1 MASRGGRAILHAMRI
16 GPEVLGVMDATL
28 SREWLITNGVG
39 GSASGTVGGANTRR
53 THGLLTTSG
62 PHGLLLTLLLK
73 LDERVRTDAGG
84 FELCL
89 TLPGGTRA
97 PAAPPIEDF
106 ALDPWP
112 VWRYRQ
118 GDVLIEKSIFMVQ
131 GHNAVVVTYRH
142 LEGPPL
148 TLSVSPLLVAR
159 EPRALE
165 REDAELGSSVHG
177 IPGRV
182 RLGTRAGQPT
192 LTLWHNGMFM
202 PARVWQHQLSY
213 PLDAEAAGR
222 GEDALTPGHIKSP
235 LSAGGAL
242 HIVAASEDDLFRSL
256 AAEERLGVPPPRT
269 LAECVAALESGER
282 ERLEGWRAAALEGAD
297 FTARQA
303 AAAHGGPG
311 ESLARRREPL
321 IGVHDP
327 LLLPLATALVDGLTW
342 RGPRLTVVESLP
354 SGIECGDSALRAVPG
369 LIAIRAFD
377 AARQVLSGYIDFL
390 DEGVAPSRFDPAD
403 GRPLYGDAAPSLWLI
418 HAVDL
423 FVRRSGETEFLAER
437 LFQPL
442 ESIMHSYRQGTRYGI
457 GVDKDGLLA
466 AGTEG
471 GPVKRSDLNAL
482 WYHALVAMAQLARL
496 IGRRESGAFYLAWA
510 REHQKQ
516 FNDQLWDELHSC
528 LWDALG
534 PGGPIPGLTA
544 SQLLAVS
551 LPPAALRPALAARL
565 IATIERELVTPVG
578 VREAMGGGVVSTAW
592 MGPFITAH
600 LRARGRSPET
610 HRRAREWVQALRRGS
625 ESLLGRPPASFDLG
639 TNGRAPAN
647 GNGVAAPPADEDPVA
662 LAPGADLS
670 STLAA
675 AELLRVWIEEMDR
688 AELPALTGTPL
699 ATA

>member
-1 MASRGGRAILHAMRI
+1 
-16 GPEVLGVMDATL
+16 
-28 SREWLITNGVG
+28 
-39 GSASGTVGGANTRR
+39 VGGANTRR

-73 LDERVRTDAGG
+73 LEERVRTDAGS
-84 FELCL
+84 FDLCL
-89 TLPGGTRA
+89 TSPAGHRG
-97 PAAPPIEDF
+97 AAPPPLEDF

-112 VWRYRQ
+112 VWRYRHD
-118 GDVLIEKSIFMVQ
+118 DVSIEKSVFMVQ

-142 LEGPPL
+142 LEGPPI

-182 RLGTRAGQPT
+182 RLATRAGQPT
-192 LTLWHNGMFM
+192 LTIWHNGAFM
-202 PARVWQHQLSY
+202 PARIWQHQLSY
-213 PLDAEAAGR
+213 PLDLEAGS
-222 GEDALTPGHIKSP
+222 GEDALTPGHVKST
-235 LSAGGAL
+235 LSAGGTL

-282 ERLEGWRAAALEGAD
+282 ERLEGWRAAAIEGAD

-303 AAAHGGPG
+303 AAAHGAPG

-321 IGVHDP
+321 IGDHDP

-342 RGPRLTVVESLP
+342 RGARLTVVESLP

-466 AGTEG
+466 AGTG
-471 GPVKRSDLNAL
+471 DAPVKRSDLNAL

-496 IGRRESGAFYLAWA
+496 IGRKESGAFYLAWA

-534 PGGPIPGLTA
+534 PEGPIPGLTA

-551 LPPAALRPALAARL
+551 LPPAALRPDLAARL
-565 IATIERELVTPVG
+565 VATIERELVTPAG

-610 HRRAREWVQALRRGS
+610 YRRAREWMQDLRRGS

-639 TNGRAPAN
+639 ISDRADEN
-647 GNGVAAPPADEDPVA
+647 GNGAVAPATDEDPAAV
-662 LAPGADLS
+662 APGADLS

-688 AELPALTGTPL
+688 AEPAPVATPQAEAL
-699 ATA
+699 R